1 MNLGFIG
8 TGKIASSVI
17 TGICQSKITYKK
29 IIISPRNKKIAQSL
43 KKKFKKIIIAKNN
56 QKIIDKSDWIFLSVT
71 PSVGEKIIKKLKFK
85 SKQTI
90 ISFISTITL
99 SQLKKAIKVKA
110 NIVRAIPLPPI
121 SLKKGPVPICPPNS
135 KVKKFFNKLGTTV
148 EIKNENSSINFWSTS
163 GMMAPFY
170 ELLRVM
176 IDWLV
181 KRGVKRHNAQKYI
194 TSLFLA
200 LSEDAVVNSKK
211 DLKYLVKDSQTPKG
225 LNEQGVKELSKAGF
239 YKSLEKTLN
248 SIHKRLN
255 K

>member
-1 MNLGFIG
+1 MKLGFIG
-8 TGKIASSVI
+8 TGNITSDVV
-17 TGICQSKITYKK
+17 TGICKSKISFKK

-43 KKKFKKIIIAKNN
+43 KKKFNKIIIAKNN

-148 EIKNENSSINFWSTS
+148 EIKNEKSSINFWSTS